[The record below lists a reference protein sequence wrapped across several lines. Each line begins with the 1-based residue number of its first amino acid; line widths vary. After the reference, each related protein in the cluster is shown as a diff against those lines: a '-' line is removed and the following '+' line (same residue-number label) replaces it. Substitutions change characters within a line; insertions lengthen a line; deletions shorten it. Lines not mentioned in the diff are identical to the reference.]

1 MLHVFFP
8 GNSALKYLRDELY
21 TLEDMIGKLVLSKAF
36 QKSIQTEFQ
45 LILVGFWDYALDS
58 VSYLELKYCTGF
70 AFASRSSL
78 KWDPK
83 LSSIIE
89 NSPMF

>member
-21 TLEDMIGKLVLSKAF
+21 TLEDMIGKLVLNKAF

-58 VSYLELKYCTGF
+58 VCYQLLNLF
-70 AFASRSSL
+70 ISL
-78 KWDPK
+78 RFVGSFYAAIGSN
-83 LSSIIE
+83 LRLLAL
-89 NSPMF
+89 FG